1 MNTTFILANIEKQI
15 TLDTKEINYF
25 KQLLTVEHFS
35 KKEFILREGDRCK
48 YLYFVNKGIL
58 RAFYV
63 NKEGKDSTVM
73 FALQDWWITDM
84 HCFLNRLPAMVNIQA
99 IEPTSVLKLSKSNL
113 EKLYEEIPKFE
124 KLFRI
129 LMEKAYCREQLRVIQ
144 NLSSPAKER
153 YHSFIEKYPQIV
165 RQVPQKQIA
174 SYLGITP
181 EFLSH
186 IRANKNS

>member
-1 MNTTFILANIEKQI
+1 MNATFILSNIQKNI
-15 TLDTKEINYF
+15 TLTPEEIAHFKKLLKEENY
-25 KQLLTVEHFS
+25 S
-35 KKEFILREGDRCK
+35 KREYILREGDRCD
-48 YLYFVNKGIL
+48 YIYFVNKGIL

-73 FALQDWWITDM
+73 FAIQDWWITDM
-84 HCFLNRLPAMVNIQA
+84 HCFLNQLPAMVHIQA
-99 IEPTSVLKLSKSNL
+99 VAETSVLKLSKTNL
-113 EKLYEEIPKFE
+113 DRLYKEIPKFE

-129 LMEKAYCREQLRVIQ
+129 FMEKAYCREQLRVIQ

-153 YHSFIEKYPQIV
+153 YHAFIEKYPQIV
-165 RQVPQKQIA
+165 QQVPQKQIA

-186 IRANKNS
+186 IRTKRIS